1 MGRVADTHKN
11 NTAYEA
17 RTLAPFVACAPL
29 FSLTPTHMS
38 SSVPYPLP
46 PSHPHHRHRCLPG
59 TSYTTALRTDAADD
73 AQPAPALGTNSS
85 LFADTPAPSN
95 ASGTSTSGGVSST
108 KTQPSTLDKL
118 HHTHVDAMVHEKRR
132 FEALRTT
139 LKDDRATLKALQ
151 ARALADLRD
160 AEMQQMFQ
168 LETAVADA
176 EKTLAKYDKNGPFTD
191 YFMETG
197 DILFEYYENM
207 DQISKGNDA
216 RRKRSLQSYSSDP
229 SGKPTVIDFFR
240 KKAMAVDEA
249 SSEGGASAQ
258 SEGEE
263 DEGGEEADIGKAKRR
278 KGKKKAQAKTK
289 HKGAVDTETGDADDD
304 DHQHDADADATEP
317 ATDPDAASPPPR
329 PPAPPMYQSRQVL
342 LNKYLEKT
350 DPNYVPVYDNT
361 YETLDTDDCPDCGTE
376 RFLVHYEATLV
387 CPNPQCCRTDVIL
400 IDSYKPSY
408 KDAPRE
414 GASYYSYKRINHFN
428 EWLAQFQAKETTDIP
443 DEVYH
448 KIYVELKKERIE
460 NMAHITP
467 AKMKEILKRLKLNK
481 YYEHIPHITNRIN
494 GQPAPVMDRKTEE
507 KLRSMFKEIQAPFLK
522 HCPAER
528 KNFLSYSYVLRK
540 FEREIN
546 LQSPWVKLTHEG
558 RVLYRDRSK
567 KLELIL

>member
-1 MGRVADTHKN
+1 
-11 NTAYEA
+11 
-17 RTLAPFVACAPL
+17 
-29 FSLTPTHMS
+29 MS

-73 AQPAPALGTNSS
+73 AKPAPALGTNSS
-85 LFADTPAPSN
+85 MFADTPAPSN

-132 FEALRTT
+132 FEALRAT
-139 LKDDRATLKALQ
+139 LEDDRAALTALQ
-151 ARALADLRD
+151 ARALADLSD

-176 EKTLAKYDKNGPFTD
+176 EKTLSKYDKNGPFTD

-258 SEGEE
+258 SEGDEGE
-263 DEGGEEADIGKAKRR
+263 DEGEEADIGKAKRR
-278 KGKKKAQAKTK
+278 KGKKKAHAKTK
-289 HKGAVDTETGDADDD
+289 HKGPVDTERGDSDDD
-304 DHQHDADADATEP
+304 DNHHDADADATDA

-329 PPAPPMYQSRQVL
+329 PPSPPTYQSRQVL

-361 YETLDTDDCPDCGTE
+361 YETLDTDNCPDCGTE
-376 RFLVHYEATLV
+376 RFLHYEATLV
-387 CPNPQCCRTDVIL
+387 RPNPQCCRTDVIL
-400 IDSYKPSY
+400 STRNAI
-408 KDAPRE
+408 AQGRAAR
-414 GASYYSYKRINHFN
+414 GASY
-428 EWLAQFQAKETTDIP
+428 
-443 DEVYH
+443 
-448 KIYVELKKERIE
+448 
-460 NMAHITP
+460 
-467 AKMKEILKRLKLNK
+467 
-481 YYEHIPHITNRIN
+481 
-494 GQPAPVMDRKTEE
+494 
-507 KLRSMFKEIQAPFLK
+507 
-522 HCPAER
+522 
-528 KNFLSYSYVLRK
+528 
-540 FEREIN
+540 
-546 LQSPWVKLTHEG
+546 
-558 RVLYRDRSK
+558 
-567 KLELIL
+567 

>member
-1 MGRVADTHKN
+1 
-11 NTAYEA
+11 
-17 RTLAPFVACAPL
+17 
-29 FSLTPTHMS
+29 MS

-59 TSYTTALRTDAADD
+59 TSYTTAMRTEAADD

-85 LFADTPAPSN
+85 MFADTPAPSN

-151 ARALADLRD
+151 ARALADLSDVAMDDLGD
-160 AEMQQMFQ
+160 A
-168 LETAVADA
+168 LTAVADA

-263 DEGGEEADIGKAKRR
+263 DEGEEKADIGKAKRR

-289 HKGAVDTETGDADDD
+289 HRGADTETGNSDDD
-304 DHQHDADADATEP
+304 DNHHDADTTEP

-329 PPAPPMYQSRQVL
+329 PPSPPTYQSRQVL

-350 DPNYVPVYDNT
+350 DPNYVPVYNNT

-528 KNFLSYSYVLRK
+528 KNFLSYSYVLHK
-540 FEREIN
+540 FCQLLGLDDFLKCFQLLKSRE
-546 LQSPWVKLTHEG
+546 KLHQQDVIWEKIC
-558 RVLYRDRSK
+558 R
-567 KLELIL
+567 ELRWEFIKSV

>member
-1 MGRVADTHKN
+1 
-11 NTAYEA
+11 
-17 RTLAPFVACAPL
+17 
-29 FSLTPTHMS
+29 MS

-59 TSYTTALRTDAADD
+59 TSYTTALRTEAADD
-73 AQPAPALGTNSS
+73 TQPAPALGTNSS
-85 LFADTPAPSN
+85 MFADTPAPSN

-151 ARALADLRD
+151 ARALADLSD

-249 SSEGGASAQ
+249 SSEGGTSAQ

-263 DEGGEEADIGKAKRR
+263 DEGGEEADIDKAKRR

-289 HKGAVDTETGDADDD
+289 HKGAVDTETGDSDDD
-304 DHQHDADADATEP
+304 THHDADDTEP

-329 PPAPPMYQSRQVL
+329 PPSPPTYQSRQVL

-350 DPNYVPVYDNT
+350 DPNYVPMHDNT

-528 KNFLSYSYVLRK
+528 KNFLSYSYVLHK
-540 FEREIN
+540 FCQLLGLDDFLKCFQLLKSRE
-546 LQSPWVKLTHEG
+546 KLHQQDVIWEKIC
-558 RVLYRDRSK
+558 R
-567 KLELIL
+567 ELRWEFIKSV

>member
-1 MGRVADTHKN
+1 
-11 NTAYEA
+11 
-17 RTLAPFVACAPL
+17 
-29 FSLTPTHMS
+29 MS

-85 LFADTPAPSN
+85 MFADTPAPSN

-132 FEALRTT
+132 FEALR
-139 LKDDRATLKALQ
+139 ATLREDQAALAALQ
-151 ARALADLRD
+151 ARVLTDLSD

-168 LETAVADA
+168 LETTVADA
-176 EKTLAKYDKNGPFTD
+176 EKSLAKYDKNGPFTD

-240 KKAMAVDEA
+240 KKAMAVDEV
-249 SSEGGASAQ
+249 SSEGGGSAASAQ
-258 SEGEE
+258 SGSEGDEE
-263 DEGGEEADIGKAKRR
+263 DEGEEADIDTGKRR
-278 KGKKKAQAKTK
+278 KGKGKQTGKEVDT
-289 HKGAVDTETGDADDD
+289 HKGGTGQVSAASDTDNV
-304 DHQHDADADATEP
+304 DATD
-317 ATDPDAASPPPR
+317 ATSPPPR
-329 PPAPPMYQSRQVL
+329 PPSPPTYQSRQVL

-350 DPNYVPVYDNT
+350 DPNYVPVYNNT

-528 KNFLSYSYVLRK
+528 KNFLSYSYVLHK
-540 FEREIN
+540 FCQLLGLDDFLKCFQLLKSRE
-546 LQSPWVKLTHEG
+546 KLHQQDVIWEKIC
-558 RVLYRDRSK
+558 R
-567 KLELIL
+567 ELRWEFIKSV

>member
-1 MGRVADTHKN
+1 
-11 NTAYEA
+11 
-17 RTLAPFVACAPL
+17 
-29 FSLTPTHMS
+29 MS

-73 AQPAPALGTNSS
+73 AKPAPALGTNSS
-85 LFADTPAPSN
+85 MFADTPAPSN

-132 FEALRTT
+132 FEALRAT
-139 LKDDRATLKALQ
+139 LEDDRAALTALQ
-151 ARALADLRD
+151 ARALADLSD

-176 EKTLAKYDKNGPFTD
+176 EKTLSKYDKNGPFTD

-258 SEGEE
+258 SEGDEGE
-263 DEGGEEADIGKAKRR
+263 DEGEEADIGKAKRR
-278 KGKKKAQAKTK
+278 KGKKKAHAKTK
-289 HKGAVDTETGDADDD
+289 HKGPVDTERGDSDDD
-304 DHQHDADADATEP
+304 DNHHDADADATDA

-329 PPAPPMYQSRQVL
+329 PPSPPTYQSRQVL

-361 YETLDTDDCPDCGTE
+361 YETLDTDNCPDCGTE

-528 KNFLSYSYVLRK
+528 KNFLSYSYVLHK
-540 FEREIN
+540 FCQLLGLDDFLKCFQLLKSRE
-546 LQSPWVKLTHEG
+546 KLHQQDVIWEKIC
-558 RVLYRDRSK
+558 R
-567 KLELIL
+567 ELRWEFIKSV

>member
-1 MGRVADTHKN
+1 
-11 NTAYEA
+11 
-17 RTLAPFVACAPL
+17 
-29 FSLTPTHMS
+29 MS

-59 TSYTTALRTDAADD
+59 TSYTTAMRTEAADD

-85 LFADTPAPSN
+85 MFADTPAPSN

-151 ARALADLRD
+151 ARALADLSD

-263 DEGGEEADIGKAKRR
+263 DEGEEEADIGKAKRR

-289 HKGAVDTETGDADDD
+289 HKGADTETGGSDDD
-304 DHQHDADADATEP
+304 DHHDADDTGP

-329 PPAPPMYQSRQVL
+329 PPSPPTYQSRQVL

-350 DPNYVPVYDNT
+350 DPNYVPVYNNT

-528 KNFLSYSYVLRK
+528 KNFLSYSYVLHK
-540 FEREIN
+540 FCQLLGLDDFLKCFQLLKSRE
-546 LQSPWVKLTHEG
+546 KLHQQDVIWEKIC
-558 RVLYRDRSK
+558 R
-567 KLELIL
+567 ELRWEFIKSV